1 MPWHMLDVTVD
12 VVLCL
17 KPVYCRSSRTMSQ
30 PANYGAVKGDGE
42 EFYDVENMLYVKERE
57 LTLKQKC
64 HKIMLVALPILAALV
79 IIGGFTLY
87 VLFDSGILGRGPH
100 QRGGSG
106 DVSTPSSRG
115 GENPFVTSKSTSSSS
130 VPSPIAKGGS
140 APVTTYHS
148 TGSVPSPISKGG
160 SAPVKTGS
168 SACSANEKCAKLGLT
183 GACCPTNDG
192 VMLGCC
198 N

>member
-1 MPWHMLDVTVD
+1 
-12 VVLCL
+12 
-17 KPVYCRSSRTMSQ
+17 MSQ
-30 PANYGAVKGDGE
+30 PANYGAVKEEGE
-42 EFYDVENMLYVKERE
+42 EFYDVENTYYVKERE

-64 HKIMLVALPILAALV
+64 NKIMLVALPILAAIV

-87 VLFDSGILGRGPH
+87 LLFDSGILGRGPH
-100 QRGGSG
+100 QGGGSANSG
-106 DVSTPSSRG
+106 QVGTPSSRG
-115 GENPFVTSKSTSSSS
+115 GENPFVTSKSKSSSS

-140 APVTTYHS
+140 APMKTTHAT

-168 SACSANEKCAKLGLT
+168 LECSANEKCAKLGLI
-183 GACCPTNDG
+183 GACCPTNEG

>member
-1 MPWHMLDVTVD
+1 M
-12 VVLCL
+12 
-17 KPVYCRSSRTMSQ
+17 SSQ
-30 PANYGAVKGDGE
+30 PANYGAVKEEGE
-42 EFYDVENMLYVKERE
+42 EFYDVENMYYVKEQE

-64 HKIMLVALPILAALV
+64 HKIMLVALPILAAVL

-100 QRGGSG
+100 QGGGSANG
-106 DVSTPSSRG
+106 GQVSTPSSRG
-115 GENPFVTSKSTSSSS
+115 GENPFATVKSDSSSS

-140 APVTTYHS
+140 ASGTTTHS

-160 SAPVKTGS
+160 SAPMKAGS
-168 SACSANEKCAKLGLT
+168 SACSANEKCAKLGLI
-183 GACCPTNDG
+183 GACCPTNEG

>member
-1 MPWHMLDVTVD
+1 
-12 VVLCL
+12 
-17 KPVYCRSSRTMSQ
+17 MSQ
-30 PANYGAVKGDGE
+30 PANYGAVKEEEGE
-42 EFYDVENMLYVKERE
+42 EFYDVENMYYVKERE

-64 HKIMLVALPILAALV
+64 NKIILAALPILAAFI

-87 VLFDSGILGRGPH
+87 LLFDSGILGRGPH
-100 QRGGSG
+100 QGGGSANG
-106 DVSTPSSRG
+106 GQVSNPSSRG
-115 GENPFVTSKSTSSSS
+115 GENPFAASKSKSSSSSSS

-140 APVTTYHS
+140 APVTTTHT

-160 SAPVKTGS
+160 SAPMTTKL
-168 SACSANEKCAKLGLT
+168 SACSAYEKCAKLGLIGT
-183 GACCPTNDG
+183 CCPTNEG